1 MSTIVSAHGKEI
13 LDSRGNPTVYAEVLL
28 EDGTRNGAS
37 VPSGASTGAHEAVEM
52 RDGDSSRFGGK
63 GVTRAVSNVNDV
75 LNKAIRGIDAHD
87 QRSVDEAIIL
97 ADGTPNKSRLG
108 ANAALAVSMAVLRA
122 SSRSRGDWLFDRV
135 AEELGSTVH
144 QDGNGIP
151 DAVTP
156 KSDEYILPVPF
167 LNIFN
172 GGAHAAGSTEF
183 QEFMVVPAGVES
195 LSESLRAGSEIYQAL
210 GILLQEEGLSTTVGF
225 EGGYAPVG
233 LTNHMALGYVTH
245 SIELAGYV
253 PGEQVFIALDP
264 AASEFYVE
272 PANRYSMKREGK
284 RLTSEMMVEE
294 YEAMT
299 RQFPICSIED
309 GLAENDWTGWTQLTT
324 AIGNRVQ
331 LVGDDLFVT
340 QQEFLQRGI
349 DEGAGNAILIKPN
362 QVGTVTE
369 TLDTIK
375 AARSAG
381 YSVVVSHRSGETE
394 DTTIA
399 DIAVGSG
406 CGQIKA
412 GAPARS
418 ERVAKYNRLLRIEEW
433 IGSRG
438 RYAGMSVVK
447 ST

>member
-1 MSTIVSAHGKEI
+1 MSNIVSAHGKEI

-52 RDGDSSRFGGK
+52 RDGDKSRFGGK
-63 GVTRAVSNVNDV
+63 GVTRAVANVNDV
-75 LNKAIRGIDAHD
+75 LNNAIRGIDADD
-87 QRSVDEAIIL
+87 QRAVDAAIID

-108 ANAALAVSMAVLRA
+108 SNAALAVSMAVLRA

-135 AEELGSTVH
+135 AEELGTTAKQS
-144 QDGNGIP
+144 DNGKT

-156 KSDEYILPVPF
+156 KSDEYILPVPL

-183 QEFMVVPAGVES
+183 QEFMVVPAGIDS

-210 GILLQEEGLSTTVGF
+210 GTLLQEEGLSTTVGF

-272 PANRYSMKREGK
+272 PADRYSMKREGK

-294 YEAMT
+294 YDAMT

-309 GLAENDWTGWTQLTT
+309 GLAEHDWSGWTQLTS
-324 AIGNRVQ
+324 AIGDRVQ

-406 CGQIKA
+406 CGQIKS

-433 IGSRG
+433 IGNRG

-447 ST
+447 SA